1 MNLAVP
7 PVPPTA
13 ASSVVLLRQRPAGL
27 ELLFLKRNPELRFHG
42 GYWVFPGGRIDP
54 SDHPDGGTQDKAV
67 AAKRAAVREAKEEA
81 GVDVAVDSLAF
92 AIHWTTPVASP
103 IRFST
108 WFFAAEAPSGIVK
121 IDGQEIHDHRWLR
134 PRDALDHQRHG
145 GMKLAAPTFAIT
157 TRLAPYPSVD
167 EALSAIAGW
176 PEERLVGHVHE
187 VPGGRVALYERD
199 VAYESGRLD
208 QSGPRHRLWMVDGNW
223 RYEREF

>member
-13 ASSVVLLRQRPAGL
+13 AASVVLLRPGPAGL

-54 SDHPDGGTQDKAV
+54 SDHPDGGTQDEAV

-81 GVDVAVDSLAF
+81 GVEVAVDNLAF
-92 AIHWTTPVASP
+92 AVHWTTPLASP

-108 WFFAAEAPSGIVK
+108 WFFAAEAPGENVE

-134 PRDALDHQRHG
+134 PRDALDHQQHG

-167 EALSAIAGW
+167 EALAAVAAW
-176 PEERLVGHVHE
+176 PEERLIGHAHE
-187 VPGGRVALYERD
+187 VPGGRVALYEQD
-199 VAYESGRLD
+199 VAFESGQLD
-208 QSGPRHRLWMVDGNW
+208 QAGPRHRLWMVDGDW